1 MRSFSFKWRIILPIS
16 LILLLGIAVIIVVI
30 ARNYSATA
38 TRLTEDNLESLSY
51 RYANRLKADM
61 EMSFGG
67 ISSLAATLESLAGT
81 DRADREQVNQMIA
94 NINNANERMFAVW
107 AIFEPDAFDGRD
119 AEFRNVAP
127 YNDGTGRYVPYVYN
141 LNSRTGIEPAADYD
155 TPGQDNYYTRSRD
168 MGRQNIIAPYYYEVA
183 GTTVLITTAAVPM
196 TRNNRTIGVVA
207 GDLLIEPIAAM
218 VNSIK
223 VFDSGYAFLLDQDGN
238 IVSHPSSSLLMK
250 SVYDNVNAGVAEA
263 MKNSFRTGRPDIQRN
278 YSLVTGEYV
287 ILAMCPFEIA
297 GTGQSW
303 QMVLSVPE
311 REALAPVYRGVTI
324 IVVAGAIMILVCIGV
339 LALLVGRTTRVLA
352 DISANTTAASE
363 TVATTAAAIADAS
376 TSLADGAS
384 SQASALEEISSSLEE
399 MASMTRQ
406 NADNAGQTDHTT
418 RENAKNIAEGTE
430 AVADMTSAMT
440 EISES
445 ASQINQ
451 IIKTIQDIA
460 FQTNLLAL
468 NAAVEAARAG
478 EAGKGFAVVA
488 DEVRNLAQRTATSA
502 NETTSLIGRT
512 VDRVHN
518 GTAIAD
524 RLKQCFE
531 DIQTGSQEVGRLI
544 SEITAATNEQA
555 LGVDQIN
562 TAVAQLDKATQN
574 NASNAED
581 TARSSE
587 ELNLQSERLNTLV
600 ERLSTLVEGEGKNGR
615 NGKNGD
621 NGRKSLPPPPR
632 RNQKLLPMN

>member
-1 MRSFSFKWRIILPIS
+1 MKSLSFKWRIILPIS
-16 LILLLGIAVIIVVI
+16 CILLLGISLIIVVI

-38 TRLTEDNLESLSY
+38 TSLTEDNLESLSY
-51 RYANRLKADM
+51 RYANGLKADM

-81 DRADREQVNQMIA
+81 DRADRDQVNEMIT

-119 AEFRNVAP
+119 EEFKNVAP

-141 LNSRTGIEPAADYD
+141 INGRTGIEPAGGYD
-155 TPGQDNYYTRSRD
+155 TPGQANYYTLSRD
-168 MGRQNIIAPYYYEVA
+168 LGRQNIIAPYNYEVA
-183 GTTVLITTAAVPM
+183 GTTALITTAAVPM
-196 TRNNRTIGVVA
+196 TKNNRTIGVVA
-207 GDLLIEPIAAM
+207 GDLMIDPIAAM
-218 VNSIK
+218 VGSITI
-223 VFDSGYAFLLDQDGN
+223 FDSGYAFLLDQDGN
-238 IVSHPSSSLLMK
+238 IVSHPSRNLVMK
-250 SVYDNVNAGVAEA
+250 SIFDNVNPAVAEA
-263 MKNSFRTGRPDIQRN
+263 IKNSARTGNPDIQKN
-278 YSLVTGEYV
+278 FSLVTGQYV
-287 ILAMCPFEIA
+287 ILAICPFEIA
-297 GTGQSW
+297 GTGQRW
-303 QMVLSVPE
+303 QMVLAVPE
-311 REALAPVYRGVTI
+311 SEALAPVYRGVTI

-339 LALLVGRTTRVLA
+339 LAILVGRTTRVLT
-352 DISANTTAASE
+352 DISTNTTAASE

-376 TSLADGAS
+376 SSLADGAS

-406 NADNAGQTDHTT
+406 NADNAGQTDQTT
-418 RENAKNIAEGTE
+418 RENAKNISDGAH
-430 AVADMTSAMT
+430 AVADMTSAMN

-445 ASQINQ
+445 AGQISQ

-502 NETTSLIGRT
+502 SETTSLIGST

-531 DIQTGSQEVGRLI
+531 DIQTGSREVGRLI

-587 ELNLQSERLNTLV
+587 ELNLQSERLNSLV
-600 ERLSTLVEGEGKNGR
+600 ERLSTLVEGEGKNG
-615 NGKNGD
+615 KNG
-621 NGRKSLPPPPR
+621 RTALPSSPK